1 MAESNYETYRRGR
14 QHFDLGDPIGAA
26 RVLAPLA
33 EEEPRNRT
41 VLELLGRSYF
51 HSAQLAK
58 AEEVF
63 RKIIE
68 LDPCDAWAH
77 IALAR
82 TLARQTRADGA
93 APHRRVHAIMSGGS
107 RDSPPVPDSLGRA
120 GPRLARPSTAGR
132 SRVETRGVE
141 FAGRLGD
148 ERAAWCH

>member
-1 MAESNYETYRRGR
+1 MCLPRKGVLWQKANYETYRRGR

-82 TLARQTRADGA
+82 TLNGRTELTKRPPPQNARD
-93 APHRRVHAIMSGGS
+93 HVRRL
-107 RDSPPVPDSLGRA
+107 PD
-120 GPRLARPSTAGR
+120 
-132 SRVETRGVE
+132 
-141 FAGRLGD
+141 
-148 ERAAWCH
+148 